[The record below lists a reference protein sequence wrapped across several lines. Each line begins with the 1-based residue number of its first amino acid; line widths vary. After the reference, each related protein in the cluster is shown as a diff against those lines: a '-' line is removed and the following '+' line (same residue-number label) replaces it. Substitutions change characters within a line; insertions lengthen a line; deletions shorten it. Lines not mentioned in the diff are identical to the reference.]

1 MMCYDK
7 ARQTNYEILE
17 MTQKRMA
24 ELLEKGKWDAEVF
37 NAMSSAIKN
46 IERLDELM
54 EVKEEDVAEYKTNPA
69 TSLKSGYTSEQTTPK
84 AKTDDSEFKKVI
96 YDIIATKGN
105 RESME
110 HITNV
115 LDDYLKDVKVLQP
128 RAYNSL
134 MAKLKG

>member
-7 ARQTNYEILE
+7 AKETNYKILE

-24 ELLEKGKWDAEVF
+24 DIIEKGKWDAEVF
-37 NAMSSAIKN
+37 NAMTDAIKN
-46 IERLDELM
+46 IERLEELM
-54 EVKEEDVAEYKTNPA
+54 EVKEEKPA
-69 TSLKSGYTSEQTTPK
+69 TYSVGAYSKIQEKPKTVGTPK
-84 AKTDDSEFKKVI
+84 AKATDSEFKKVI
-96 YDIIATKGN
+96 YDIIAKKGN
-105 RESME
+105 QESME

-115 LDDYLKDVKVLQP
+115 IDDYLKDVKVLQP